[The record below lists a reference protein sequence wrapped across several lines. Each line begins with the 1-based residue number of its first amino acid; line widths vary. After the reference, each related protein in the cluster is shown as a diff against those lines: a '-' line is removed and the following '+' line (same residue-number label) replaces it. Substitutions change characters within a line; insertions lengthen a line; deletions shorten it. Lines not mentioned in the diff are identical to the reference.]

1 MSNNNLIPQPKT
13 KFIRVKCSGCGNE
26 QTIFNSAASD
36 VKCNA
41 CNQLLA
47 KSKASKI
54 ELKAKVLKEMD

>member
-1 MSNNNLIPQPKT
+1 MSNDNLIPQPKT

-26 QTIFNSAASD
+26 QTIFNAASSD

-47 KSKASKI
+47 KSKASRV
-54 ELKAKVLKEMD
+54 ELKAKVVKEME

>member
-1 MSNNNLIPQPKT
+1 MSNDNLIPNPKT

-47 KSKASKI
+47 KSKSSRI
-54 ELKAKVLKEMD
+54 ELKAKVVKEME